1 MKRLV
6 KTITLISFSAL
17 ILCSCKSKQP
27 QEIDLS
33 SIHTTAAPT
42 KESAAP
48 ETKPPAPE
56 TTTAAS
62 DKGNSSTKPGVSASL
77 GTYQS
82 GDISIEYPVV
92 SHMDDSELEK
102 TVNEQLKSN
111 AMAVIKGYDVK
122 EDSDTLKVQCKV
134 ITADRKGITVT
145 YTGSYNAKGA
155 AHPVNIFYTNTINLN
170 NGADVGLADY
180 GDAES
185 LAAYVQSD
193 DCQFYGVS
201 SDVETAAREYLAKQK
216 ASELQSIFEKADFP
230 INGSSFPESFSYEK
244 QGVIYVSVPVP
255 HAVGDYVLVKFT
267 PETK

>member
-1 MKRLV
+1 MKRLI

-17 ILCSCKSKQP
+17 ILCSCKTKQP

-42 KESAAP
+42 QESEKP
-48 ETKPPAPE
+48 ETKPEVKE
-56 TTTAAS
+56 TTTAAAS
-62 DKGNSSTKPGVSASL
+62 DKDSSSKAGVSASL

-82 GDISIEYPVV
+82 GNVSIEYPVV

-102 TVNEQLKSN
+102 SVNEQLKEN
-111 AMAVIKGYDVK
+111 ALAVIKGYDVK

-145 YTGSYNAKGA
+145 YTGSFNAKGA
-155 AHPVNIFYTNTINLN
+155 AHPVNLFYTNTISLN
-170 NGADVGLADY
+170 NGANVGLADY
-180 GDAES
+180 GDAET

-193 DCQFYGVS
+193 DCQFYGIS
-201 SDVETAAREYLAKQK
+201 SDVESAAREYLGKQK
-216 ASELQSIFEKADFP
+216 SADLQSIFEKADFP
-230 INGSSFPESFSYEK
+230 LNGSSFPESFSYEK